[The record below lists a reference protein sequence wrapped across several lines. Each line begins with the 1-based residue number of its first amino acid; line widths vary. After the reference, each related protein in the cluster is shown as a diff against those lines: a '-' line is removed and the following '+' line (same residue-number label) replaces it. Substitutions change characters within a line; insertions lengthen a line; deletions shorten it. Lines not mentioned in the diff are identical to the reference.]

1 MNQTSQIGY
10 DPAVNGLK
18 IYCEF
23 YGAANPARPPL
34 VLLHGGVDTIRT
46 SFGQVLP
53 ARARDRQI
61 VAFEQHGCGHT
72 AEIADRMANGR

>member
-34 VLLHGGVDTIRT
+34 VLLHGRVDTIRT

-53 ARARDRQI
+53 ARAR
-61 VAFEQHGCGHT
+61 
-72 AEIADRMANGR
+72 